1 MGLAKRPGLR
11 LAIEAVVIVLAAAV
25 TGFVHAGAWAIAAAV
40 FLVWTV
46 AAVVEYSLAHQ
57 RDEKPPAQHAGA
69 RAEDEPAPAETPK
82 APVPPPMPAEEE
94 VRGLPRTDP

>member
-25 TGFVHAGAWAIAAAV
+25 TGLVHAGAWAIAAAV

-57 RDEKPPAQHAGA
+57 RDEK
-69 RAEDEPAPAETPK
+69 RPAPRVEPVAADE
-82 APVPPPMPAEEE
+82 VPPVEPPEEPGPPPLPPE
-94 VRGLPRTDP
+94 ERVCVLPRT